1 VQKNVIELSWC
12 EKILKRA
19 RVFKNLGNNLAFEK
33 KVYFCKNIFNMT
45 NIAAMPVKVQTPQ
58 NGSKPT
64 KPLTWETFKS
74 RYLSRE
80 DGYTYEFVNG
90 QVEKTKR
97 SMDYTQVFITQNL
110 MTHFISLLTSGKVK
124 GMLSSEVDTF
134 FSESHRRP
142 DMCYL
147 TNEQIRLGKIG
158 IPPVPQFV
166 VEIISNN
173 DKMKRVEE
181 KMLDYWRAEVPVIWH
196 IYPDL
201 QVIHVYNGKNMVVC
215 MGDDLCSAAPVLPDF
230 VMSVNDIFK

>member
-1 VQKNVIELSWC
+1 
-12 EKILKRA
+12 
-19 RVFKNLGNNLAFEK
+19 LAFEK
-33 KVYFCKNIFNMT
+33 KMYFCKNIFNMT
-45 NIAAMPVKVQTPQ
+45 NIAEMPIKVQTPQ

-90 QVEKTKR
+90 HVEKTKR
-97 SMDYTQVFITQNL
+97 SMDYTQVFILDNL
-110 MTHFISLLTSGKVK
+110 LNYFEQLKMQGKTT
-124 GMLSSEVDTF
+124 GRLAGEIDTF
-134 FSESHRRP
+134 FSDSHRRP
-142 DMCYL
+142 DVCYL
-147 TNEQIRLGKIG
+147 TNEQMKAGRHGF
-158 IPPVPQFV
+158 PPVPEFV

-230 VMSVNDIFK
+230 IMSVNDIFK